1 MDYNYNESYGKG
13 EKMEKVK
20 IEKKN
25 KIKFLVLIIF
35 ALLIGALAIR
45 YGAWI
50 TQNLKEPDKVRGYL
64 LSFGNLGAVIY
75 ILVQAL
81 HVLIVVIPGDIFNIC
96 GGYIYG
102 VPLGFSLSITG
113 IMLGTVGAF
122 YISRFLGYDF
132 IAQIIPE
139 EKIRKISNILN
150 STQGTVAM
158 LIICLIPII
167 PKDLMIYIAGLTPIK
182 ASKLFFIYAISRI
195 PGTLIWVSVGANIY
209 EKNITGIILTVCGL
223 ALLLLACFLLQKKTN
238 IVEK

>member
-1 MDYNYNESYGKG
+1 
-13 EKMEKVK
+13 MEKVK